1 ELSVIHHAPKS
12 ASGRRAFQSVL
23 LGSATNPRVSFARRS
38 SRPFALG
45 CIASASFPSAPI
57 GREGP
62 IRMVGGDESSGTPF
76 VARRPR
82 NHPHP
87 KSGGAAD
94 RHRAHAD
101 GLGTAD
107 VERGRRGRPAG

>member
-1 ELSVIHHAPKS
+1 MKYTIVAVGLAVKD
-12 ASGRRAFQSVL
+12 
-23 LGSATNPRVSFARRS
+23 
-38 SRPFALG
+38 
-45 CIASASFPSAPI
+45 API
-57 GREGP
+57 PRASRLAGISWSRQFWVDCT
-62 IRMVGGDESSGTPF
+62 INMGGFEFPTGTG
-76 VARRPR
+76 PR

-107 VERGRRGRPAG
+107 VERRRRGRPAG

>member
-1 ELSVIHHAPKS
+1 MKYTIVAVGLAVKD
-12 ASGRRAFQSVL
+12 
-23 LGSATNPRVSFARRS
+23 
-38 SRPFALG
+38 
-45 CIASASFPSAPI
+45 API
-57 GREGP
+57 PRAVQARGHIVVTPVLVDCTIKYGRFEFP
-62 IRMVGGDESSGTPF
+62 TGTG
-76 VARRPR
+76 PR

-107 VERGRRGRPAG
+107 VERRRRGRPAG